1 MLRFS
6 MLIPARNQE
15 KYLPSCLESTRAAAG
30 AFPGEVEIVVALNRC
45 TDRTEEIALGHGAKV
60 VREDGR
66 NLARIRNAA
75 ARAATRGKSQADAH
89 RFYYDFER

>member
-1 MLRFS
+1 M
-6 MLIPARNQE
+6 PGVDW
-15 KYLPSCLESTRAAAG
+15 AAAG

-45 TDRTEEIALGHGAKV
+45 TDRTEEIAPGHGAKV
-60 VREDGR
+60 VRGDGEIWR
-66 NLARIRNAA
+66 GSNAA